1 MNEKTTILIAD
12 DHAVVRMGLAALLSA
27 EKDFAVVGQSPD
39 GESAVRDVDR
49 LRPDIVIMDLVM
61 PKMDGVA
68 ATDAI
73 HRSHPGIKIIILTTF
88 GISDGIARA
97 LEVGACGALLKTSD
111 GSELIKAIRGALKG
125 QTAISEDVRRLFAND
140 PPAQGLTPRQ
150 LQVLEGM
157 TRGLSN
163 GEIARQLDIR
173 IDGVKQHVIA
183 ILAKLG
189 AANRTEAVAIAMRKQ
204 LLKI

>member
-1 MNEKTTILIAD
+1 MNQKTTILIAD
-12 DHAVVRMGLAALLSA
+12 DHAVVRMGLAALFSS
-27 EKDFAVVGQSPD
+27 ERDFAVIGQSSD
-39 GESAVRDVDR
+39 GENAVRDVNQ

-73 HRSHPGIKIIILTTF
+73 HRRHPDIKIIILTTF

-97 LEVGACGALLKTSD
+97 LEVGASGALLKTSD
-111 GSELIKAIRGALKG
+111 GAELIKTIRGVLQG
-125 QTAISEDVRRLFAND
+125 QTMISDDVRRLFAND

-157 TRGLSN
+157 ARGLSN